1 MINANY
7 GCGKSVSREV
17 ERNQRRTARRGPF
30 LIASSRQSKH
40 SRRAVAPNIPAPTPH
55 AAAVERRSGRGP
67 KHRLRDSIDSIRQ
80 STHNED
86 RATPRLL
93 HASAVA
99 GATRTTVCAAAVCR
113 ASKNPIAPASKSFF
127 TLSPPNEPPARNN
140 AKASNRLRQD
150 PLEVLVL
157 PNVQPDVVWLHARAA
172 DPAHPSRSPA

>member
-17 ERNQRRTARRGPF
+17 ERNQRKTARRGPF

-55 AAAVERRSGRGP
+55 AAAGERRSGRGP
-67 KHRLRDSIDSIRQ
+67 KHTLRDSIDSIRQ

-93 HASAVA
+93 HAWAVA
-99 GATRTTVCAAAVCR
+99 GPRVPQFVRLLFA
-113 ASKNPIAPASKSFF
+113 
-127 TLSPPNEPPARNN
+127 EQARI
-140 AKASNRLRQD
+140 RLR
-150 PLEVLVL
+150 L
-157 PNVQPDVVWLHARAA
+157 PVKAFSPCHLRMNLLHVITQKQAIGCARIRLKCWFY
-172 DPAHPSRSPA
+172 PMSSRM